1 MPSAASSLATALMN
15 GCPIPAPAPCANTN
29 SARAA
34 GARCHRPETRLE
46 PSIVSVTAWGTAP
59 CTALVCP
66 ADGSLSRALLF
77 HRVGMGIV
85 ILASRFGG
93 CLRLLERGLL
103 AWTHLGT
110 ALDLLLT
117 ARGFHELLLGLVEFG
132 GCLGVS
138 LAVIR
143 G

>member
-29 SARAA
+29 SARAP
-34 GARCHRPETRLE
+34 GACCHRPETVRE
-46 PSIVSVTAWGTAP
+46 PSTVSVTVWGAAR
-59 CTALVCP
+59 CTRLVCP

-77 HRVGMGIV
+77 HSVRAGIV

-103 AWTHLGT
+103 AWTYLGT
-110 ALDLLLT
+110 VPDLLLT
-117 ARGFHELLLGLVEFG
+117 
-132 GCLGVS
+132 
-138 LAVIR
+138 
-143 G
+143 